1 MRINDHVEVLT
12 KFTVVNSE
20 QKFKAPNQFFGFSE
34 VEPSTCIISSTSAKS
49 KIYLRHNSVKNVC
62 DASVN
67 RNNHQRMTFL
77 WTYTNVLIFL
87 FYFFFKVFFKFIIRG
102 STLVFTRSARKKP
115 LIHKSVHSLKED
127 PTCDSFSTYQAMS
140 SVLPIHPLTFHTY
153 CCLII

>member
-67 RNNHQRMTFL
+67 RNNHQRMTFFYGRKRL
-77 WTYTNVLIFL
+77 LSDEILQGGITQTCFSFL
-87 FYFFFKVFFKFIIRG
+87 FHFFFLSFFFKFVIKG
-102 STLVFTRSARKKP
+102 STLVFTKRARKKP
-115 LIHKSVHSLKED
+115 LIHKSVTCLKED
-127 PTCDSFSTYQAMS
+127 PT
-140 SVLPIHPLTFHTY
+140 
-153 CCLII
+153 